1 MSSQPAGKVPKL
13 RNTSS
18 HEFCS
23 VRLVHGWRSVR
34 RRIISVALSSALEEL
49 LPADSDNSGQLGACI
64 DGPRTEETTIVSAA
78 TDAVIPRILKTYQ
91 AELLEEWLREQLSA
105 FRPGSKISEGELR
118 TQSMEFLS
126 VLQQATQSGDISD
139 VQSPTYGRVR
149 DTLGDV
155 SRSRGFQG
163 FSPSETAMFVFSLK
177 RPLFV
182 RIGKELA
189 GDAESLAT
197 VTWTATELLDKL
209 GLYTTEVYQKSREEV
224 ILRQQEEMLELSTPV
239 VKLWDGILALP
250 MIGTLDSARTQ
261 IVMESLLQR
270 IVETGADI
278 AIIDITGVPT
288 VDTLTA
294 QHLLK
299 TVTAARLM
307 GADCIIS
314 GIRPQIAQTIVHL
327 GVDLSAVTTKSS
339 LADAFRRALE
349 MRGQRE
355 RLIKPRA

>member
-1 MSSQPAGKVPKL
+1 M
-13 RNTSS
+13 
-18 HEFCS
+18 
-23 VRLVHGWRSVR
+23 
-34 RRIISVALSSALEEL
+34 
-49 LPADSDNSGQLGACI
+49 
-64 DGPRTEETTIVSAA
+64 SAA
-78 TDAVIPRILKTYQ
+78 TDAVIPRIVKTHE
-91 AELLEEWLREQLSA
+91 ADLLEEWLREQLSA
-105 FRPGSKISEGELR
+105 FRPGSKISESELR
-118 TQSMEFLS
+118 SQSREFLS
-126 VLQQATQSGDISD
+126 LLQQATEGVNGSD
-139 VQSPTYGRVR
+139 VQGPSYGRVR
-149 DTLGDV
+149 DMLGDI
-155 SRSRGFQG
+155 SRSRSLQG
-163 FSPSETAMFVFSLK
+163 FSPSETATFVFSLK
-177 RPLFV
+177 RPLFAHI
-182 RIGKELA
+182 RKELA
-189 GDAESLAT
+189 TDADSLAT
-197 VTWTATELLDKL
+197 VTWSATELIDKL

-224 ILRQQEEMLELSTPV
+224 ITRQQQELLELSTPV

-261 IVMESLLQR
+261 VVMESLLQR

-307 GADCIIS
+307 GAECIIS

-327 GVDLSAVTTKSS
+327 GVDLGAVVTKAS

-355 RLIKPRA
+355 PLLKQRA

>member
-1 MSSQPAGKVPKL
+1 M
-13 RNTSS
+13 
-18 HEFCS
+18 
-23 VRLVHGWRSVR
+23 
-34 RRIISVALSSALEEL
+34 
-49 LPADSDNSGQLGACI
+49 
-64 DGPRTEETTIVSAA
+64 SAA
-78 TDAVIPRILKTYQ
+78 TDAVIPRILK
-91 AELLEEWLREQLSA
+91 ANESELLDDWLREQLSA
-105 FRPGSKISEGELR
+105 FRAGAKISDADLR
-118 TQSMEFLS
+118 SQSREFLS
-126 VLQQATQSGDISD
+126 LLQQATQGGNVTDIHGPSF
-139 VQSPTYGRVR
+139 GRVR
-149 DTLGDV
+149 DMLGDV
-155 SRSRGFQG
+155 SRSRGLQG
-163 FSPSETAMFVFSLK
+163 FSPSETVAFVFSLK
-177 RPLFV
+177 RPLFA
-182 RIGKELA
+182 RIRRELSS
-189 GDAESLAT
+189 DADSLAE
-197 VTWTATELLDKL
+197 VTWSATELLDKL

-224 ILRQQEEMLELSTPV
+224 IKRQQQELLELSTPV

-270 IVETGADI
+270 IVETGADV

-327 GVDLSAVTTKSS
+327 GVDLGAVITKAT

-349 MRGQRE
+349 MTGQRD
-355 RLIKPRA
+355 RIPKTRA